1 MRGKWN
7 WWTSVRRESLAS
19 EANYDNIT
27 FFWQAKKSLN
37 ETVPPSQGL
46 MADKPK
52 QMQKVEKKKRIL
64 CFHSFMMFYVSWF
77 FVIFNF
83 ISQFASRL
91 DIEHLDLQVPHP
103 LGMALVGSARSAD
116 RLAPAMMPVTEGKY
130 KPIMFTKLYLG
141 QQVTV
146 TVHTR
151 IRVHR
156 FFHKDPRVEAQNS
169 LREM

>member
-1 MRGKWN
+1 MKLVNICAKRVL
-7 WWTSVRRESLAS
+7 SFRS
-19 EANYDNIT
+19 ELWQHH
-27 FFWQAKKSLN
+27 FFLTCKKYLN
-37 ETVPPSQGL
+37 ETVPPQGL

-52 QMQKVEKKKRIL
+52 QMQKAEKRHKFCVSTVL
-64 CFHSFMMFYVSWF
+64 WCFICIMTFFM
-77 FVIFNF
+77 FNF

-146 TVHTR
+146 HTR

>member
-27 FFWQAKKSLN
+27 FFWHAKKSLN

-52 QMQKVEKKKRIL
+52 QMQKAEKKKRIL
-64 CFHSFMMFYVSWF
+64 CFHSFMIFYFQFHLSVCITSWHRTSRPPSAAPFGDGFGGICQVSRS
-77 FVIFNF
+77 VGARHDARDRGKI
-83 ISQFASRL
+83 QAHHVH
-91 DIEHLDLQVPHP
+91 EAVP
-103 LGMALVGSARSAD
+103 GSSNNSSYED
-116 RLAPAMMPVTEGKY
+116 
-130 KPIMFTKLYLG
+130 
-141 QQVTV
+141 QSSS
-146 TVHTR
+146 
-151 IRVHR
+151 